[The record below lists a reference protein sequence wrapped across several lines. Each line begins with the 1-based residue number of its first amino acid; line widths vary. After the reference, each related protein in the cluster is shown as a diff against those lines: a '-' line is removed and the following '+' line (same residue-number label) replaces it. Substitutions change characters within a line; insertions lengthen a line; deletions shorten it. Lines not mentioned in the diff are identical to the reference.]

1 MLVTIRYSRD
11 VKSAGELLR
20 EARQAARLT
29 QAQLARR
36 AGVTQSVISAYE
48 SGRREP
54 ALSTLVRLVEATGGR
69 LDFDIRLGGETDL
82 PPTPRGRAI
91 QESRQ
96 RVREIATKYGASNVR
111 LFGSTARGEDGP
123 DSDIDLLVHLEPT
136 VGLIGLARLQR
147 ELERILGGPVD
158 LVPDD
163 GLKPDVRAAIE
174 RDALAL

>member
-1 MLVTIRYSRD
+1 VTIRYSRD
-11 VKSAGELLR
+11 VKDAGGLLR
-20 EARQAARLT
+20 EARRAAGLT
-29 QAQLARR
+29 QVQLARR

-69 LDFDIRLGGETDL
+69 LDFDIRHGGDANL
-82 PPTPRGRAI
+82 PQTPRGRAI

-96 RVREIATKYGASNVR
+96 HVREIARKYGASNVR

-147 ELERILGGPVD
+147 ELERVLGGPVD

-174 RDALAL
+174 RDALTL